1 MDSAHLGRAFHG
13 GEHYE
18 NFPVGSWLVPKPM
31 RGPVLALYR
40 FARTGDDIADEGAA
54 PRHERHH
61 GLGMLRA
68 GLESPPQPGL
78 PGEPNPKPPLP
89 PNDARLWR
97 IGQSLGSALNER
109 ALSALPAH
117 DLLDAFAQDV
127 DHTPMQSEHDVLDYC
142 ARSANPVGRLVL
154 GFAGL
159 PDDPSKHQEMLQA
172 SDAICTGLQLA
183 NFAQDMGQDQA
194 RGRHYAPHAWHSEAQ
209 DPKDLVSRMAQ
220 WARHHLNA
228 GVALPALIRKSSVVG
243 RWRLAME
250 IALTIEGGLEISR
263 RVLADPTRVWHA
275 SPRISSV
282 LLPVLLLRA
291 FKRI

>member
-1 MDSAHLGRAFHG
+1 
-13 GEHYE
+13 
-18 NFPVGSWLVPKPM
+18 M

-40 FARTGDDIADEGAA
+40 FARTGDDIADEGAT
-54 PRHERHH
+54 PRRERHR
-61 GLGMLRA
+61 GLGLLRA
-68 GLESPPQPGL
+68 GLKAPSESQL
-78 PGEPNPKPPLP
+78 PSGPDPKPPLP
-89 PNDARLWR
+89 PDDARLWC
-97 IGQSLGSALNER
+97 IGQNLGAALNER
-109 ALSALPAH
+109 ALSVSPAH

-172 SDAICTGLQLA
+172 SDAICTGLQLV

-194 RGRHYAPHAWHSEAQ
+194 RDRHYAPHAWRSEAR
-209 DPKDLVSRMAQ
+209 DPNDLVSRMAQ
-220 WARHHLNA
+220 WAGHHLNA
-228 GVALPALIRKSSVVG
+228 GAALPALIRRSSVVG
-243 RWRLAME
+243 RLRLAME
-250 IALTIEGGLEISR
+250 IALTVEGGLEISR

-275 SPRISSV
+275 SPRISSAH
-282 LLPVLLLRA
+282 LPVLLLRA